1 MPPIAL
7 TAQDVETPVTGYS
20 LCHFRRMLRVLFRCE
35 PRFAIDFTMAKPLQR
50 DERDI
55 RLPPGQYLVTSFPV
69 LSYGPTPR
77 FNPAKWDFRVL
88 GLVENPLRFSWEELR
103 RLPASSQTSDFHCVT
118 TWSRYD
124 NRWEGVKVSE
134 LMKLVT
140 LKPQARHVFVHC
152 DGGYTTNLQIDEF
165 LDKDVMLAYRHDGK
179 DLEPD
184 HGWPLRL
191 VVPKLYGWKSAK
203 WVRAIEFCAKERRGF
218 WEVRGY
224 HNHGDPWT
232 EERYSFQED
241 SDE

>member
-1 MPPIAL
+1 MVKPAHRDK
-7 TAQDVETPVTGYS
+7 QD
-20 LCHFRRMLRVLFRCE
+20 
-35 PRFAIDFTMAKPLQR
+35 K
-50 DERDI
+50 
-55 RLPPGQYLVTSFPV
+55 RLPPGQSLVTHFPV

-77 FNPAKWDFRVL
+77 FNPAKWDFRLL
-88 GLVENPLRFSWEELR
+88 GLVENPLRFTWDEFR
-103 RLPASSQTSDFHCVT
+103 QLPMQSQVSDFHCVT

-124 NRWEGVKVSE
+124 NRWEGVKIKA
-134 LMKLVT
+134 LMKSAILR
-140 LKPQARHVFVHC
+140 PQARYVFVHC

-165 LDKDVMLAYRHDGK
+165 LGDDVMLAYRHDGK

-203 WVRAIEFCAKERRGF
+203 WVRAIEFCAREQRGF

-241 SDE
+241 CGE